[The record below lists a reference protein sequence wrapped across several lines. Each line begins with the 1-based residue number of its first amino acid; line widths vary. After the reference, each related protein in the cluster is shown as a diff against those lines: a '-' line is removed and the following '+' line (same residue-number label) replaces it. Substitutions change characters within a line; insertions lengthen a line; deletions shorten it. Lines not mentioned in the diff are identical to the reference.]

1 MPLTEKALTALA
13 DRTAQSIRGY
23 SLPRTID
30 QVRSAQLD
38 PKICEDVYA
47 LINGLKTLQHDQL
60 AGRIESAIQDLQE
73 ALGEYWAALINHRE
87 LFDSSTCRDL
97 MQSEIRFGNAR
108 GALVGALRFKAESV
122 YLWWSWGSVYPQ
134 DPTANLDERFYFYK
148 VASEDIAAPICRMF
162 GAEHGDELRF
172 GYTAGEALDA
182 GEIALA
188 NASIAKYRGGE
199 VTGEDADF
207 FMKATDWEIHL
218 PGDAR
223 SEALTEEAAGC
234 EGHSAISGGQS
245 RAASPPRGRDAG
257 PDPDKIKEAFE
268 VFGRALAISRK
279 PFSDVSRD
287 ELLFVANEWYNFCD
301 EACTHCFDRWPEAGC
316 EEVSRF
322 LAKALEVYGI
332 CSTEFSDTSSG
343 VNIKISDAV
352 HDSWTD
358 EEQVVSGIYREM
370 CKADMFLERLRLRA
384 EADGSPRADGTDNR
398 TGSTDY
404 AIDSRG
410 LVADEK
416 LWVHAD
422 VLTMTLDQVQAV
434 LVAWDQEVS
443 RLASSGVLIFEAEDG
458 SFLRWMKDGCP
469 KEGRQPATIA
479 EMLMQQVYLIAK
491 TLGEDPTPM
500 WDYTM
505 TMVAGGDR
513 DDAGGLRDAGIRALD
528 SLGAKQELLR
538 QKLSLLGRNP
548 DECIFNEAVSLAPS
562 AQLPS
567 TAPSGE
573 TPSTGDLVGP
583 MLTEEGSGQTI
594 ADIERQIR
602 KLARTDR
609 SILLLGETGTGKEF
623 YAGKIQQASRRKD
636 RSFVVV
642 NCATLPKERIDSE
655 LFGHVK
661 GSFTGAIKDY
671 LGKIRQAEDGT
682 VFLDEIG
689 ELPDECWGNLL
700 RFLQAKVIHP
710 VGGKDQAVDVRVLAA
725 TNRPDKVRRDALYRF
740 DHVLRLPPLRARR
753 DDIPALAKR
762 FFEAAMK
769 DRAKLT
775 QLRLRQK
782 DLDDLSRADYDWPG
796 NIRQLEKAIR
806 RAVDLHDTG
815 RNLTSGEVLDAAT
828 FLADL
833 T

>member
-1 MPLTEKALTALA
+1 VPLTEKALTALA

-268 VFGRALAISRK
+268 VFGR
-279 PFSDVSRD
+279 
-287 ELLFVANEWYNFCD
+287 
-301 EACTHCFDRWPEAGC
+301 
-316 EEVSRF
+316 
-322 LAKALEVYGI
+322 
-332 CSTEFSDTSSG
+332 
-343 VNIKISDAV
+343 DAV